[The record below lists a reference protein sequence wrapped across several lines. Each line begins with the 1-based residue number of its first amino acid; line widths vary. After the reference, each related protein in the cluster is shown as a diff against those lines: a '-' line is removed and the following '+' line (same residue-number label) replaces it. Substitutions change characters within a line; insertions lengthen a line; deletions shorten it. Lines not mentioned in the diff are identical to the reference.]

1 MTRVFIIVGFF
12 ACITVFLIYRF
23 STSNNQSPVTRNTST
38 TYPSP
43 TTPPLPQQKILS
55 NDYHIF
61 QTFNNCG
68 PAALSMALSYY
79 GIVQSQAVLGE
90 ALRPYQHPLGDND
103 DKSVTLEELARK
115 STEYNLIPYH
125 RANGSI
131 KLLKQFIAADMP
143 VVTRTWL
150 GVDNDI
156 GHYRVVKGYDAVTGE
171 IIQDDSLQGANLR
184 YSYDDFLA
192 MWEKFNYEYVVLVPP
207 EKDNRARAILGNNVH
222 AEWAWAQA
230 KLQAQEKLDSNPNDT
245 YARFNL
251 SVAMYHTQDYEGAI
265 REFEEVETQLPWR
278 TLWYQTE
285 PIEAYFAVGNYTKV
299 FEVTDTV
306 LNNHNRAFSEL
317 YVLRGKAYEQ
327 LGDNEAA
334 QAEFEKARQ
343 YNIHLTL

>member
-1 MTRVFIIVGFF
+1 MFIVSGVLAGIVAWF
-12 ACITVFLIYRF
+12 IYRWSAF
-23 STSNNQSPVTRNTST
+23 PQESVIPTAS
-38 TYPSP
+38 PSP
-43 TTPPLPQQKILS
+43 IAITTLSPIPLPQEKILTS
-55 NDYHIF
+55 NYHIF

-79 GIVQSQAVLGE
+79 GITQSQEVLGE
-90 ALRPYQHPLGDND
+90 ALRPYQNPLGDND

-115 STEYNLIPYH
+115 SIEYNLIPYH

-131 KLLKQFIAADMP
+131 ELLKQFIAADMP
-143 VVTRTWL
+143 IVTRTWL

-156 GHYRVVKGYDAVTGE
+156 GHYRVVKGYDATTGE
-171 IIQDDSLQGANLR
+171 LIQDDSLQGANLR
-184 YSYDDFLA
+184 YAYDDFLV
-192 MWEKFNYEYVVLVPP
+192 MWEKFNYEYLVLVPP
-207 EKDNRARAILGNNVH
+207 EKDNRARAILGNNVN

-230 KLQAQEKLDSNPNDT
+230 KMHAQAILNDNPTDT

-265 REFEEVETQLPWR
+265 REFEQVQKVLPWR

-285 PIEAYFAVGNYTKV
+285 PIEAYFALGDYENV
-299 FEVTDTV
+299 FALTDAV

-317 YVLRGKAYEQ
+317 YVLRGKSYEK
-327 LGDNEAA
+327 LGDHEAA
-334 QAEFEKARQ
+334 QAEFEKARL